1 MRKFTKDDFDKLRQT
16 LAAHLSERLIPEPEN
31 RELILNLIHDVQ
43 TVAADRA
50 NQILY
55 EELAKCPVVYGVRV
69 TLTEELRTDNT
80 VMSWCEQ
87 PNVCERVDTHSA
99 KLIDV
104 KELER

>member
-50 NQILY
+50 NQILS
-55 EELAKCPVVYGVRV
+55 EELAKCPVVYGDGSDPKDFW
-69 TLTEELRTDNT
+69 TKHKTEY
-80 VMSWCEQ
+80 
-87 PNVCERVDTHSA
+87 DTHSA
-99 KLIDV
+99 RLIDV
-104 KELER
+104 KGLGIE